1 MAFDE
6 SLPTSASERK
16 AHEDYERRR
25 GGTAVVL
32 AGDKTKKEKPDKF
45 EAVVSR
51 DKVKTKKTGVGRKLR
66 DIFIAND
73 PIDVINDVFDRI
85 FVPSI
90 QDLLLDMAWG
100 GLNMLFHE
108 GGSVRPRRGR
118 RSGSYHDMY
127 DDRRESRVSRVGDS
141 ERSER
146 HSRGRSI
153 DDLEF
158 ESRVEA
164 ERVLEKC
171 LDILEEY
178 EAISIGDVLDL
189 CDQDHAY
196 TDEDYGWS
204 DLSKARV
211 ERLGRDYY
219 TIYFPKAKRL
229 R

>member
-32 AGDKTKKEKPDKF
+32 AGDKTKKE
-45 EAVVSR
+45 
-51 DKVKTKKTGVGRKLR
+51 KLR

-118 RSGSYHDMY
+118 RSSSYHDMY
-127 DDRRESRVSRVGDS
+127 EDRRESRVSRVGDS

-158 ESRVEA
+158 DSRAEA
-164 ERVLEKC
+164 ETVLERC

-178 EAISIGDVLDL
+178 EALSIGDGFDL

-196 TDEDYGWS
+196 TDDDYGWT

-211 ERLGRDYY
+211 ERLGRDHY